1 MNYQNFTEIANILG
15 VSEDS
20 ISAMDDEIKG
30 GMQSVLES
38 LSVQNDEDKKA
49 IYNAL
54 DDLWQKGTVLLG
66 LSEVA
71 KATGIPHNTL
81 KSLDYETQKTL
92 VYEYMMDSSQ
102 IERFYEVTN
111 KALAVIELDK
121 VAKLLS
127 VPVRELRKL
136 PLNIQERICG
146 AYTMEY
152 DKDSTNTELIDELRE
167 MIANA

>member
-1 MNYQNFTEIANILG
+1 MTNEQFAEVAKILG

-20 ISAMDDEIKG
+20 IFAMDDEIKG
-30 GMQSVLES
+30 GMQSVLEN

-54 DDLWQKGTVLLG
+54 DNLWQKGSVLLG

-81 KSLDYETQKTL
+81 KNLDYETQQTL

-102 IERFYEVTN
+102 TARFYDLVN
-111 KALAVIELDK
+111 KALAVAELGN
-121 VAKLLS
+121 VANLIGT
-127 VPVRELRKL
+127 PVRELRSL
-136 PLNIQERICG
+136 PRRIQENICG

>member
-1 MNYQNFTEIANILG
+1 MFYRW
-15 VSEDS
+15 SWK
-20 ISAMDDEIKG
+20 IKG
-30 GMQSVLES
+30 GTQSVLEN

-54 DDLWQKGTVLLG
+54 DDLWQKGSVYVELH
-66 LSEVA
+66 EVS
-71 KATGIPHNTL
+71 KATGISLVTL
-81 KSLDYETQKTL
+81 KNLDYKTQQTI
-92 VYEYMMDSSQ
+92 VYEFMMDSSQ
-102 IERFYEVTN
+102 IDRFYEVTN

-136 PLNIQERICG
+136 PLNIQEHICG

>member
-1 MNYQNFTEIANILG
+1 
-15 VSEDS
+15 
-20 ISAMDDEIKG
+20 
-30 GMQSVLES
+30 
-38 LSVQNDEDKKA
+38 
-49 IYNAL
+49 
-54 DDLWQKGTVLLG
+54 
-66 LSEVA
+66 
-71 KATGIPHNTL
+71 
-81 KSLDYETQKTL
+81 
-92 VYEYMMDSSQ
+92 MMDSSQ
-102 IERFYEVTN
+102 IDRFYEVTN